1 VNLITDIIKYM
12 EPYIDIFQLIAA
24 IIVSFIVLNIALRL
38 IKRYLLKKVKTKK
51 QASNKYLFAFF
62 FIIIVI
68 AVYSENLGELGF
80 VAGLLTVAVGWALQK
95 PISGVVA
102 WLIIVSRRPFNI
114 GDRVVISDIKG
125 DIINISLTHIFL
137 DEIGGTIDGEEKSR
151 RTVMIPHLL
160 LET

>member
-1 VNLITDIIKYM
+1 M
-12 EPYIDIFQLIAA
+12 EPYIDIFQLITAV
-24 IIVSFIVLNIALRL
+24 IVSFIILNIALRL

-51 QASNKYLFAFF
+51 QASNVTVFLDLLKYLFAFF
-62 FIIIVI
+62 FVIIVI

-125 DIINISLTHIFL
+125 DIIFH
-137 DEIGGTIDGEEKSR
+137 
-151 RTVMIPHLL
+151 
-160 LET
+160 